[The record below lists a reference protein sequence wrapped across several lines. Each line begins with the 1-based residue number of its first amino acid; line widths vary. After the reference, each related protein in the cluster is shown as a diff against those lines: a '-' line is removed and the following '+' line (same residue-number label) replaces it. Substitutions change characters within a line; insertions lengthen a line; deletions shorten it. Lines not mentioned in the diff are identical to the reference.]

1 MNMTT
6 RPHGVIGGI
15 KAWTAAQLA
24 ADTRWTIRVGDAEH
38 RDARRLARWAAEQE
52 APEQAYMPG
61 MVEISALAA
70 LGAAVREQM
79 RHGYGVARV
88 LGFDPTLDDATLRLT
103 YLAIGLEVGE
113 ALSHYGRLFDVKDRG
128 EDYRASAVPVSM
140 TRESTSYHTDSSA
153 RDVEPDHVALLCL
166 QSALEGGESLVSS
179 AISAHDAL
187 SASAPESLA
196 LLYRDY
202 HRDVVTPGTERNL
215 DRIRENRFPVYRHDP
230 SRGTVTFRYMRYWIE
245 RAHAL
250 LDQPLS
256 DEAIAAFDRLDAVLD
271 DPRLVLSFTMQRGE
285 MVWIDNR
292 NLAHNRNAFV
302 DAPGAPRTL
311 VRMWTVDR
319 G

>member
-1 MNMTT
+1 MNTT
-6 RPHGVIGGI
+6 THTHGTIGGV

-24 ADTRWTIRVGDAEH
+24 ADTRWTFRVGDAEH
-38 RDARRLARWAAEQE
+38 RDAQRVARWAAERE
-52 APEQAYMPG
+52 APEQRYMRG
-61 MVEISALAA
+61 MVEIPALTA
-70 LGAAVREQM
+70 LGAELREQM
-79 RHGYGVARV
+79 RNGYGVGRV
-88 LGFDPTLDDATLRLT
+88 LGFDPSLDDATLRLT
-103 YLAIGLEVGE
+103 YLALGLEVGE

-128 EDYRASAVPVSM
+128 EDYRTSAVPVSM

-153 RDVEPDHVALLCL
+153 RDVLPDHVALLCL
-166 QSALEGGESLVSS
+166 QSALKGGESLVSS

-187 SASAPESLA
+187 SASAPDCLA

-202 HRDVVTPGTERNL
+202 YRDVVTPGTERNF
-215 DRIRENRFPVYRHDP
+215 DRIRENRFPVYRYEP

-250 LDQPLS
+250 LDQPLPG
-256 DEAIAAFDRLDAVLD
+256 DVIAAFDRLDAALD
-271 DPRLVLSFTMQRGE
+271 APRLVLSFTMRRGE

-292 NLAHNRNAFV
+292 NLAHNRSAFV

-311 VRMWTVDR
+311 VRMWSVDR